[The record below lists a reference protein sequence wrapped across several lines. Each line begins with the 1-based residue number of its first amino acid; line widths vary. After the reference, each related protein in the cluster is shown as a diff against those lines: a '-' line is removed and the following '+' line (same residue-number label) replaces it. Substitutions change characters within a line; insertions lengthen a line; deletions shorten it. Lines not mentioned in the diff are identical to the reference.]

1 MMSRNLI
8 NVCYRYFYFTL
19 FFHFISY
26 SFSRINNIMSLMKQ
40 QRLAVFGVL
49 LKRDHWGVFFYISLV
64 LSLTWWCHVII
75 FFAFLKTLI
84 CCTSYNLLIF
94 YKLALLWW
102 SYYYYLFV
110 CLLRPIYFLLN
121 IIHFFVKLIFTWMH
135 ISGFFVQRQTQKYLI
150 KCYALQIKC
159 NRKIF

>member
-1 MMSRNLI
+1 MFVIVIFISP
-8 NVCYRYFYFTL
+8 C

-26 SFSRINNIMSLMKQ
+26 SYSRINNIMSLMKQ

-49 LKRDHWGVFFYISLV
+49 LKRDHWGFFFFLYKFSFV
-64 LSLTWWCHVII
+64 LNMVVPCYN
-75 FFAFLKTLI
+75 FFLLFLKTLI

-121 IIHFFVKLIFTWMH
+121 IIYFFVKLIFTWMH
-135 ISGFFVQRQTQKYLI
+135 ISGFFVQHQTQKYLI

-159 NRKIF
+159 NRKIL

>member
-1 MMSRNLI
+1 MFVIVIFISP
-8 NVCYRYFYFTL
+8 C
-19 FFHFISY
+19 FFHFTCISY

-49 LKRDHWGVFFYISLV
+49 LKRDHWGVFLFFFYISLV

-75 FFAFLKTLI
+75 FFLLFLKTLI

-121 IIHFFVKLIFTWMH
+121 IIYFFVKLIFTWMH
-135 ISGFFVQRQTQKYLI
+135 ISGFFVQHQTQKYLI